1 MGTFEKFHRE
11 FCVLQNNYST
21 NCFGIVSASATSMV
35 LVNRLK
41 HKSQA
46 IQLQNAQFRLIVAR
60 MQSDSLKAAF
70 RKPFFS
76 LRVRYAT
83 NQPVKTNIYGCRL
96 RADRTWTQ
104 AKLCNIK
111 LRCPF
116 VGILNYFTEV
126 VRSSPSPNRGN
137 NIP

>member
-1 MGTFEKFHRE
+1 
-11 FCVLQNNYST
+11 
-21 NCFGIVSASATSMV
+21 MV

-76 LRVRYAT
+76 LRDKLASKNKYLRLPIASGSSLGAGKIMQCKITLSVR
-83 NQPVKTNIYGCRL
+83 R
-96 RADRTWTQ
+96 D
-104 AKLCNIK
+104 IK
-111 LRCPF
+111 LSHGR
-116 VGILNYFTEV
+116 
-126 VRSSPSPNRGN
+126 RSIPSRGN